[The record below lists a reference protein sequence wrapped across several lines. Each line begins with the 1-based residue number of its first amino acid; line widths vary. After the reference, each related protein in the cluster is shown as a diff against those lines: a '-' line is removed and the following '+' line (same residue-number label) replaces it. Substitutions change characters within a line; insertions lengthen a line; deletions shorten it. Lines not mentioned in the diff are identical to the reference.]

1 MKSNDLAHW
10 SRFWQ
15 QGFITTFG
23 ASKLNN
29 YEGAV
34 RRFWLEKFV
43 ELPVEARILDIATG
57 NGAIATIAAE
67 VSNEFQKNFFV
78 AASDLA
84 EISDQLVGNTQD
96 LQLRKNIDF
105 HSHTPCEKQP
115 FEDGFFDFAS
125 SQFGFEYGD
134 AELTIQEMRR
144 VLAPGG
150 QFIAISHH
158 VDSDLIK
165 AARTELD
172 VYHYALDELDLFG
185 RVRKLMSALGKLSTS
200 PKKLAKTLQWAKP
213 YSQDVNDGMDLFRQ
227 RYPDDECSKEI
238 VGAISYLARGARQ
251 ATKEQRRAAVEAAA
265 DDFRYAQARLQ
276 DMVGAALGQEQVDLL
291 EKTAR
296 AVGFESVFCLRLFS
310 EDGGLAGWQI
320 HMK

>member
-10 SRFWQ
+10 SRFWK

-23 ASKLNN
+23 ANKPNN
-29 YEGAV
+29 YEGV
-34 RRFWLEKFV
+34 IRKFWLEKFV
-43 ELPVEARILDIATG
+43 ELPVEACILDIATG

-125 SQFGFEYGD
+125 SQFGFEYSNT
-134 AELTIQEMRR
+134 ELTIQEMRR

-158 VDSDLIK
+158 VDSELIK
-165 AARTELD
+165 AAGAELD
-172 VYHYALDELDLFG
+172 VYHYALGELDLFG
-185 RVRKLMSALGKLSTS
+185 RVRKYMSALGNLSGS
-200 PKKLAKTLQWAKP
+200 PKKLAKTLQRAKP
-213 YSQDVNDGMDLFRQ
+213 YSQDVNDGMDLFMQ
-227 RYPDDECSKEI
+227 RHPDVECSKEI

-251 ATKEQRRAAVEAAA
+251 ATREERLAAVDAAA
-265 DDFRYAQARLQ
+265 SDFRYAQARLQ
-276 DMVGAALGQEQVDLL
+276 DMVGAALGKEQIDVLQR
-291 EKTAR
+291 TAK
-296 AVGFESVFCLRLFS
+296 AVGFEAVYCLRLFS

-320 HMK
+320 HM